1 MDDATRIG
9 LFGGSFNPPHLG
21 HLVVASDIC
30 AQLGL
35 ARVVFMPAAMP
46 PHKVIE
52 DDVPATTRLAM
63 TKLAIAGDQRFTASA
78 LEVDE
83 GFRYTV
89 ETVTE
94 FHARNADA
102 EIFFIVGSD
111 SLLQFEHWHQ
121 PEAILAIC
129 RLAVAPRPGDE
140 AQAIKAA
147 AEQWGRGAVSVLP
160 TTAVDISS
168 SEIRGRLRLGMPITY
183 LVPAT
188 VEAFID
194 EHGLYVH
201 P

>member
-1 MDDATRIG
+1 MNTAMRIG

-21 HLVVASDIC
+21 HLIVASDIC
-30 AQLGL
+30 AQLRL
-35 ARVVFMPAAMP
+35 DRVVFMPAAMP

-63 TKLAIAGDQRFTASA
+63 TTIAIGDDERFAVSS
-78 LEVDE
+78 LEIDHR
-83 GFRYTV
+83 FRYSA

-94 FHARNADA
+94 FRAENAAA

-111 SLLQFEHWHQ
+111 SLLQFAHWHQ

-129 RLAVAPRPGDE
+129 RLAVAPRPGDD
-140 AQAIKAA
+140 AAMVSAA

-183 LVPAT
+183 LVPAA
-188 VEAFID
+188 VEAFIV
-194 EHGLYVH
+194 EQGLYGH
-201 P
+201 S